1 MALVAEE
8 SSRLCDTDGFLVES
22 PEGDV
27 GRVEEVWLDVD
38 DEPCAL
44 AVRTGDGRH
53 ALLLDEDIVTVDR
66 EHRWVVVPSAPRLLE
81 LAPPRISLDGGARL
95 AASWET
101 TGEAVELPSG
111 PARGRFRRAKAR
123 RDLEERPLWLVIA
136 CLYGWLAL
144 AVALMLGLAF
154 GIAALV
160 GGAAY

>member
-27 GRVEEVWLDVD
+27 GRVEEVWLDEHD
-38 DEPCAL
+38 DPCAL
-44 AVRTGDGRH
+44 AVRTGDGQH
-53 ALLLDEDIVTVDR
+53 ALLLADEVVTVDR

-81 LAPPRISLDGGARL
+81 LAPPRVSLDGGVRL
-95 AASWET
+95 SASWET
-101 TGEAVELPSG
+101 TGEAVELPPR
-111 PARGRFRRAKAR
+111 PARRWLRRARAR

-136 CLYGWLAL
+136 CLYGWLVV

-160 GGAAY
+160 GGAPY